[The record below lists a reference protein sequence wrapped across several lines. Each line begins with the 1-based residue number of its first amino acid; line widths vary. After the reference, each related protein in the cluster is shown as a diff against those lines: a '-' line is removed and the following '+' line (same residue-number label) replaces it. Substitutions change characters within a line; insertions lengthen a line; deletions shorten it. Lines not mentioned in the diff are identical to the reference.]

1 MSTSARFGSMVRACG
16 AYPGKVYERGLEPS
30 ALPAILK
37 PPSSDFHKLQ
47 DSDQPGPLTSP
58 ILAIY
63 SGGCFEVLA
72 APRRSC
78 DPQHQERIVPDS
90 SVGFLFSAGGAVPA
104 DTEYPVYLDHIT
116 DTTNTGEH
124 QELRRLRQSDPEL
137 YELKLF
143 EWDYVSQIDDLQ
155 ETTPDLDDP
164 NAPEVFFTV
173 SGQQDEPATRTSS
186 FVGART
192 THLG

>member
-1 MSTSARFGSMVRACG
+1 MHRKMT
-16 AYPGKVYERGLEPS
+16 P
-30 ALPAILK
+30 LK
-37 PPSSDFHKLQ
+37 LLASPYAFSSHTPTRTHHTDPFADLDHRPMRRQ
-47 DSDQPGPLTSP
+47 
-58 ILAIY
+58 
-63 SGGCFEVLA
+63 
-72 APRRSC
+72 PRRL
-78 DPQHQERIVPDS
+78 Q
-90 SVGFLFSAGGAVPA
+90 F
-104 DTEYPVYLDHIT
+104 IT

-164 NAPEVFFTV
+164 GAPEVFFAV

>member
-1 MSTSARFGSMVRACG
+1 MEA
-16 AYPGKVYERGLEPS
+16 
-30 ALPAILK
+30 
-37 PPSSDFHKLQ
+37 
-47 DSDQPGPLTSP
+47 
-58 ILAIY
+58 
-63 SGGCFEVLA
+63 EVI
-72 APRRSC
+72 S
-78 DPQHQERIVPDS
+78 QV
-90 SVGFLFSAGGAVPA
+90 
-104 DTEYPVYLDHIT
+104 TE
-116 DTTNTGEH
+116 
-124 QELRRLRQSDPEL
+124 SDPEL

-164 NAPEVFFTV
+164 GAPEVFFAV

>member
-1 MSTSARFGSMVRACG
+1 MAELPRVRGDLRGRARQLPGDIDDYDARFPRGSCRSDSNEDRF
-16 AYPGKVYERGLEPS
+16 AYAKTLPDGVLGLR
-30 ALPAILK
+30 K
-37 PPSSDFHKLQ
+37 
-47 DSDQPGPLTSP
+47 
-58 ILAIY
+58 
-63 SGGCFEVLA
+63 
-72 APRRSC
+72 APRVQI
-78 DPQHQERIVPDS
+78 DAPDDTTTTTTTTTTRIRRQPRRLQ
-90 SVGFLFSAGGAVPA
+90 F
-104 DTEYPVYLDHIT
+104 IT

-164 NAPEVFFTV
+164 GAPEVFFAV